1 MQAEMTEADT
11 LKSPLTLKN
20 EAAARAAE
28 QRRVLKTGVV
38 PRVLR
43 FVNGVSYG
51 GQWKDKDGTQ

>member
-1 MQAEMTEADT
+1 MTEADT

-28 QRRVLKTGVV
+28 QRRLLKTGVV

-51 GQWKDKDGTQ
+51 GEWKDEDGTQ